1 MSLDALLNHID
12 GEGAIP
18 PLERWQP
25 ALSGD
30 MDLLIRSDGVW
41 LHDGEPI
48 RRPRLVRLLS
58 TILRREA
65 DGGYYLV
72 TPVEKWRVR
81 VADRPFLI
89 VDADMDVEAE
99 AAAPIW
105 QMVTNV
111 GDRVTLDG
119 DHRLVLSETP
129 RGEPVPEVAIRFGL
143 AARLH
148 RNVYYRLIEQAEQH
162 SQPGGVALGL
172 TSKGVWQPLGWLD
185 EAAP

>member
-1 MSLDALLNHID
+1 MALEALIGHID

-30 MDLLIRSDGVW
+30 MDLLIRADGVW
-41 LHDGEPI
+41 WHEGAPI

-72 TPVEKWRVR
+72 TPVEKWRIR
-81 VADRPFLI
+81 VEDRPFL
-89 VDADMDVEAE
+89 VVEADADSEAG
-99 AAAPIW
+99 APVW
-105 QMVTNV
+105 HLTTNV
-111 GDRVTLDG
+111 GDRITLGSDC
-119 DHRLVLSETP
+119 RLVLSETP

-148 RNVYYRLIEQAEQH
+148 RNVYYRLIEQAEPR
-162 SQPGGVALGL
+162 SQPDGIALGL
-172 TSKGVWQPLGWLD
+172 TSGGVWQPLGWLD

>member
-1 MSLDALLNHID
+1 MSLDGLLTPVEGD
-12 GEGAIP
+12 GAIP

-30 MDLLIRSDGVW
+30 MDLLIRADGGW

-65 DGGYYLV
+65 DGDYYLV
-72 TPVEKWRVR
+72 TPVEKWRIQVE
-81 VADRPFLI
+81 DRPFLI
-89 VDADMDVEAE
+89 VDADAQGEAD
-99 AAAPIW
+99 ALAWHID
-105 QMVTNV
+105 TNV
-111 GDRVTLDG
+111 GDRVTLG
-119 DHRLVLSETP
+119 AEHRLVLSETP

-148 RNVYYRLIEQAEQH
+148 RNVYYRLIEQAEQR
-162 SQPGGVALGL
+162 SQPGGIALGL
-172 TSKGVWQPLGWLD
+172 TSNGVWQPLGWLD

>member
-1 MSLDALLNHID
+1 MSLDALINHID

-65 DGGYYLV
+65 DGDYYLV
-72 TPVEKWRVR
+72 TPVEKWRIR
-81 VADRPFLI
+81 VEDRPFLI
-89 VDADMDVEAE
+89 VDADADTETGAQL
-99 AAAPIW
+99 W
-105 QMVTNV
+105 DMVTNV
-111 GDRVTLDG
+111 GDRVTLDS

-129 RGEPVPEVAIRFGL
+129 RGEPVPEVVIRFGL
-143 AARLH
+143 AARLN
-148 RNVYYRLIEQAEQH
+148 RNVYYRLVEQAEQH
-162 SQPGGVALGL
+162 CQPGGIALGL
-172 TSKGVWQPLGWLD
+172 TSGGVWQPLGWLD